1 MRQTTR
7 SRNLATQSRLT
18 PWITLTAK
26 QANPMENSYGGNPY
40 GKNQKR
46 DRGGLPRLAP
56 YHPQCDQPRKQ
67 HKLPNALVH
76 SRCTQGRTLHSGTG

>member
-40 GKNQKR
+40 GKNQK
-46 DRGGLPRLAP
+46 PIHSLA
-56 YHPQCDQPRKQ
+56 
-67 HKLPNALVH
+67 
-76 SRCTQGRTLHSGTG
+76 QGRNHHPPNLTHDLIEVA